1 MKKGNKVVGGIVV
14 AGVIIVG
21 GVLLAL
27 STHKIKPGYVG
38 VVYNLRGGIQ
48 DNVLTQGLRIVSP
61 FQKVSQYSV
70 ATEQAYLSRDKKE
83 GSLDDDSFM
92 IPTSDGKT
100 VNVDLE
106 FSYHFDVDTLPET
119 FTRFKGQTG
128 KEIEDNFIRGKMKA
142 WASEVSSTFSV
153 IDIYGEKRSEL
164 NSNVLAH
171 VKEKFNE
178 YGIIIDS
185 VNFSRIE
192 LDAETAK
199 AIQERINKQQELET
213 AKIEA
218 QGEADAKIIKA
229 QGEAEANR
237 VLTEDLNDEILMKM
251 YIEKWDGIL
260 PKVSSDNVSPFIDMN
275 GLD

>member
-1 MKKGNKVVGGIVV
+1 
-14 AGVIIVG
+14 
-21 GVLLAL
+21 
-27 STHKIKPGYVG
+27 
-38 VVYNLRGGIQ
+38 
-48 DNVLTQGLRIVSP
+48 
-61 FQKVSQYSV
+61 
-70 ATEQAYLSRDKKE
+70 
-83 GSLDDDSFM
+83 
-92 IPTSDGKT
+92 
-100 VNVDLE
+100 
-106 FSYHFDVDTLPET
+106 
-119 FTRFKGQTG
+119 
-128 KEIEDNFIRGKMKA
+128 MKA

-218 QGEADAKIIKA
+218 QKAQIEAERKKVEAQGEADAKIIKA

>member
-1 MKKGNKVVGGIVV
+1 M
-14 AGVIIVG
+14 
-21 GVLLAL
+21 
-27 STHKIKPGYVG
+27 
-38 VVYNLRGGIQ
+38 
-48 DNVLTQGLRIVSP
+48 
-61 FQKVSQYSV
+61 
-70 ATEQAYLSRDKKE
+70 
-83 GSLDDDSFM
+83 
-92 IPTSDGKT
+92 
-100 VNVDLE
+100 
-106 FSYHFDVDTLPET
+106 
-119 FTRFKGQTG
+119 
-128 KEIEDNFIRGKMKA
+128 
-142 WASEVSSTFSV
+142 SSTFSV

-218 QGEADAKIIKA
+218 QKAQIEAERKKVEAQGEADAKIIKA

-237 VLTEDLNDEILMKM
+237 VLTADLNDEILMKM